1 LCPGARPL
9 PEWDGKRSI
18 MADPTP
24 SPASHDRATELAE
37 QRTELAFERTRIAA
51 DRTLMAWIRTA
62 LSMITF
68 GFTLYKF
75 LEAFR
80 EAEHLAFRRPNSP
93 RNLGLAL
100 IGVGT
105 AALIV
110 ATIQHYQSL
119 KRLQG
124 DGRQSIWTLTIIVAL
139 FIILIGILAFVG
151 VWLRAG
157 PF

>member
-1 LCPGARPL
+1 M
-9 PEWDGKRSI
+9 PERDNGSRTK

-24 SPASHDRATELAE
+24 NPASHDRATELAE

-51 DRTLMAWIRTA
+51 DRTLMAWIRTS

-68 GFTLYKF
+68 GFTIYKF

-80 EAEHLAFRRPNSP
+80 EAEHFIARRPNSP

-105 AALIV
+105 GALVV

-119 KRLQG
+119 KRLQAE
-124 DGRQSIWTLTIIVAL
+124 GRPESLWSLTIFVAM
-139 FIILIGILAFVG
+139 FIALIGILAFVG

>member
-1 LCPGARPL
+1 
-9 PEWDGKRSI
+9 
-18 MADPTP
+18 MTDPTP
-24 SPASHDRATELAE
+24 NEASHDRATELAE
-37 QRTELAFERTRIAA
+37 QRTELAFERTRIAS
-51 DRTLMAWIRTA
+51 DRTLMAWIRTS

-68 GFTLYKF
+68 GFTIYKF

-80 EAEHLAFRRPNSP
+80 EAEHFTGGRPNAP

-105 AALIV
+105 GALIV

-119 KRLQG
+119 KQLQG
-124 DGRQSIWTLTIIVAL
+124 DGRQSLWSLTIIVAI
-139 FIILIGILAFVG
+139 FIPLIGILAFIG

>member
-1 LCPGARPL
+1 
-9 PEWDGKRSI
+9 
-18 MADPTP
+18 MTDPTP
-24 SPASHDRATELAE
+24 NEASHDRATELAE

-51 DRTLMAWIRTA
+51 DRTLMAWIRTS

-68 GFTLYKF
+68 GFTIYKF

-80 EAEHLAFRRPNSP
+80 EAEHFTGGRPNAP

-105 AALIV
+105 GALIV

-119 KRLQG
+119 KQLQG
-124 DGRQSIWTLTIIVAL
+124 DGRQSLWSLTIIVAI
-139 FIILIGILAFVG
+139 FIALIGILAFIG

>member
-1 LCPGARPL
+1 MTDETARSA
-9 PEWDGKRSI
+9 G
-18 MADPTP
+18 
-24 SPASHDRATELAE
+24 HDRSTELAE

-62 LSMITF
+62 LAMISF
-68 GFTLYKF
+68 GFTIYKF

-80 EAEHLAFRRPNSP
+80 QAERYTGGRPNAP

-105 AALIV
+105 GALIV
-110 ATIQHYQSL
+110 ATIQHYQTMKKL
-119 KRLQG
+119 ERA
-124 DGRQSIWTLTIIVAL
+124 GRPLLWSLTIIVAL
-139 FIILIGILAFVG
+139 FVTLIGILAFFG
-151 VWLRAG
+151 ALLQTG

>member
-1 LCPGARPL
+1 
-9 PEWDGKRSI
+9 
-18 MADPTP
+18 MATPTP
-24 SPASHDRATELAE
+24 NQANPDRATALAE

-80 EAEHLAFRRPNSP
+80 QAEHFVARRPNSP

-119 KRLQG
+119 KHLHG
-124 DGRQSIWTLTIIVAL
+124 DDRGSIWTLTIIVAL
-139 FIILIGILAFVG
+139 FVTLIGLLAFVG

>member
-1 LCPGARPL
+1 
-9 PEWDGKRSI
+9 
-18 MADPTP
+18 MTDPTP
-24 SPASHDRATELAE
+24 KEASHDRATELAE
-37 QRTELAFERTRIAA
+37 QRTELAFERTRIAS
-51 DRTLMAWIRTA
+51 DRTLMAWIRTS

-68 GFTLYKF
+68 GFTIYKF

-80 EAEHLAFRRPNSP
+80 EAEHFTGGRPNAP

-105 AALIV
+105 GALIV

-119 KRLQG
+119 KQLQG
-124 DGRQSIWTLTIIVAL
+124 DGRQSLWSLTIIVAI
-139 FIILIGILAFVG
+139 FIALIGILAFIG

>member
-1 LCPGARPL
+1 
-9 PEWDGKRSI
+9 
-18 MADPTP
+18 MTDPTP
-24 SPASHDRATELAE
+24 NEASHDRATELAE
-37 QRTELAFERTRIAA
+37 QRTELAFERTRIAS
-51 DRTLMAWIRTA
+51 DRTLMAWIRTS

-68 GFTLYKF
+68 GFTIYKF

-80 EAEHLAFRRPNSP
+80 EAEHFTGGRPNAP

-105 AALIV
+105 GALIV
-110 ATIQHYQSL
+110 ATFQHYQSL
-119 KRLQG
+119 KQLQG
-124 DGRQSIWTLTIIVAL
+124 DGRQSLWSLTIIVAI
-139 FIILIGILAFVG
+139 FIALIGILAFIG

>member
-1 LCPGARPL
+1 LSKG
-9 PEWDGKRSI
+9 DNGKQTA
-18 MADPTP
+18 MADP
-24 SPASHDRATELAE
+24 SSNPASHDRATELAE

-80 EAEHLAFRRPNSP
+80 EAEHFVARRPNSP

-119 KRLQG
+119 KRLQA

-139 FIILIGILAFVG
+139 FIILIGFLAFVG

>member
-1 LCPGARPL
+1 
-9 PEWDGKRSI
+9 

-24 SPASHDRATELAE
+24 NPASHDRATELAE

-75 LEAFR
+75 LEALR
-80 EAEHLAFRRPNSP
+80 EAEHLTFRRPNSP

-119 KRLQG
+119 KRLRAE
-124 DGRQSIWTLTIIVAL
+124 GRPQSIWSLTIIVAM
-139 FIILIGILAFVG
+139 FIGLIGILAFVG